1 MHGKNSG
8 LEQYKRK
15 ILGFS
20 DNRQDAALQAGHFND
35 FVYVSL
41 IRAGFLGAL
50 DSVGASGL
58 GSEELGLSQ
67 QKALGFDRKEPE
79 IKAEWLLE
87 PSLKGFNF
95 QEAEKTLR
103 EVLSY
108 RVWLDLRRGWRYTN
122 PNLEQLGLLKVK
134 YQGLKELASDEE
146 LYQNAPDILRNA
158 SPAIREKVF
167 IKLFDYLR
175 RGMAIRSHV
184 LDTVEQVSDR
194 SHRHLK
200 SPWGFSIEE
209 QPKRARWLMLNP
221 PVRREN
227 SLNDE
232 DDNYTRWYHKWF
244 GANQEACIA
253 FLVTDVKLLYPL
265 LRRAFQLS
273 RSLPNEPLKEFKK
286 TTSELPRSTEAERL
300 IIQRVGQDIFRGC
313 LLDYWDGKC
322 AVTGL
327 SITALLKAS
336 HIKPW
341 KDCDTD
347 AERLDVFNGLL
358 LAPHLDAAFDKGYI
372 TFEDNGSI
380 TVSSFLDDL
389 ALKALGI
396 EKTVKIKGLT
406 AAHGKYLKWHREKQ
420 FYEI

>member
-1 MHGKNSG
+1 M
-8 LEQYKRK
+8 
-15 ILGFS
+15 
-20 DNRQDAALQAGHFND
+20 
-35 FVYVSL
+35 
-41 IRAGFLGAL
+41 
-50 DSVGASGL
+50 
-58 GSEELGLSQ
+58 
-67 QKALGFDRKEPE
+67 
-79 IKAEWLLE
+79 
-87 PSLKGFNF
+87 
-95 QEAEKTLR
+95 
-103 EVLSY
+103 
-108 RVWLDLRRGWRYTN
+108 
-122 PNLEQLGLLKVK
+122 
-134 YQGLKELASDEE
+134 
-146 LYQNAPDILRNA
+146 
-158 SPAIREKVF
+158 
-167 IKLFDYLR
+167 
-175 RGMAIRSHV
+175 
-184 LDTVEQVSDR
+184 
-194 SHRHLK
+194 
-200 SPWGFSIEE
+200 
-209 QPKRARWLMLNP
+209 
-221 PVRREN
+221 
-227 SLNDE
+227 
-232 DDNYTRWYHKWF
+232 
-244 GANQEACIA
+244 
-253 FLVTDVKLLYPL
+253 